1 MTSFLDKLKKEDS
14 KKEGRDKVFE
24 SLKETAPEK
33 EDGVLQLDVDIY
45 QTDEEIMIYASM
57 PGVDPDTLDI
67 LMEDEADVITIR
79 GEKSRPKV
87 VAAKKEEEKWLV
99 QECEW
104 GSFFR
109 QIILPKEVDASRI
122 SAKLQRGV
130 LALRLPFL
138 KGEEQKKKIRISDI
152 S

>member
-1 MTSFLDKLKKEDS
+1 MASFLEKLKKED
-14 KKEGRDKVFE
+14 KKPQGGNNKLFE
-24 SLKETAPEK
+24 SLKETAAERP
-33 EDGVLQLDVDIY
+33 DGVLQLDVDIY
-45 QTDEEIMIYASM
+45 QTNEEIMIYASM
-57 PGVDPDTLDI
+57 AGVDPDTLDI

-79 GEKSRPKV
+79 GEKSRPRV
-87 VAAKKEEEKWLV
+87 GAAAKKEEEKWLV

-109 QIILPKEVDASRI
+109 QIILPQEVDASRI

-138 KGEEQKKKIRISDI
+138 KGEEHRI
-152 S
+152 